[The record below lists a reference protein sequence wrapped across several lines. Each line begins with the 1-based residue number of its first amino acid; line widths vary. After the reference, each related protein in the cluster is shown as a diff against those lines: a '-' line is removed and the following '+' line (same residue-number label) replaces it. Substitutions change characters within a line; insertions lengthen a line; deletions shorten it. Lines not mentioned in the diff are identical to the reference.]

1 MKIKIVNF
9 ETIYPIWKDKLWKG
23 RVTKI
28 ESSNPID
35 YLGKYNPKIMENKPI
50 CFACYNDNKII
61 GVNSLLPT
69 SNTFCRSRGL
79 YINTEYRLKSVGK
92 KLIKAT
98 IKYANILGFKYIWSM
113 PRKSALPF
121 YLKCGF
127 KQVSEFDEQY
137 EFGPNCF
144 VIKQLKGGLKGGLKW
159 LILIIQ

>member
-79 YINTEYRLKSVGK
+79 YINTEYRLKNVGK
-92 KLIKAT
+92 KLIET
-98 IKYANILGFKYIWSM
+98 TLNYANILEFKYIWSM
-113 PRKSALPF
+113 PRKSSLPF

-144 VIKQLKGGLKGGLKW
+144 VIKQLKGETKGELTW
-159 LILIIQ
+159 LILITQ